1 MTQPRGHVVLS
12 SQTKKMVSY
21 TTTWDGDQMHVIGTG
36 LPKPM
41 EMRRSMRGGQMVMEM
56 MYNGVT
62 MTQYVAVCCHARC
75 LPVVFGANAAGVC
88 YAWSHPATM
97 TRKRSEHK

>member
-1 MTQPRGHVVLS
+1 MTQPRGLVVLS

-21 TTTWDGDQMHVIGTG
+21 TTTWDGDQLHVISTG

-62 MTQYVAVCCHARC
+62 MTQYVAVCCTHGAC
-75 LPVVFGANAAGVC
+75 LSCLEPTLPVYV
-88 YAWSHPATM
+88 
-97 TRKRSEHK
+97 TRGRTQLL

>member
-1 MTQPRGHVVLS
+1 
-12 SQTKKMVSY
+12 MVSY

-41 EMRRSMRGGQMVMEM
+41 EMRRSMRAGQMVMEM

-62 MTQYVAVCCHARC
+62 MTQYVAVCCTHGAC
-75 LPVVFGANAAGVC
+75 LSCLEPTLPVYV
-88 YAWSHPATM
+88 
-97 TRKRSEHK
+97 TRGRTQLL

>member
-1 MTQPRGHVVLS
+1 MTQPRGLVVLS

-21 TTTWDGDQMHVIGTG
+21 TTTWDGDQLHVISTG

-41 EMRRSMRGGQMVMEM
+41 EMRRSMRAGQMVMEM

-62 MTQYVAVCCHARC
+62 MTQYVAVCCTHGAC
-75 LPVVFGANAAGVC
+75 LSCLEPTLPVYV
-88 YAWSHPATM
+88 
-97 TRKRSEHK
+97 TRGRTQLL

>member
-1 MTQPRGHVVLS
+1 MTQPRGLVVLS

-21 TTTWDGDQMHVIGTG
+21 TTTWDGDQLHVISTG

-62 MTQYVAVCCHARC
+62 MTQYVAVCCTHGAC
-75 LPVVFGANAAGVC
+75 LSCLEPTLPVCV
-88 YAWSHPATM
+88 
-97 TRKRSEHK
+97 TRGCTQLL

>member
-1 MTQPRGHVVLS
+1 MTQPRGLVVLS

-21 TTTWDGDQMHVIGTG
+21 TTTWDGDQLHVIGTG

-41 EMRRSMRGGQMVMEM
+41 EMRRSMRAGQMVMEM

-62 MTQYVAVCCHARC
+62 MTQYVAVCCTHGAC
-75 LPVVFGANAAGVC
+75 LSCLEPTLPVYV
-88 YAWSHPATM
+88 
-97 TRKRSEHK
+97 TRGRTQLL